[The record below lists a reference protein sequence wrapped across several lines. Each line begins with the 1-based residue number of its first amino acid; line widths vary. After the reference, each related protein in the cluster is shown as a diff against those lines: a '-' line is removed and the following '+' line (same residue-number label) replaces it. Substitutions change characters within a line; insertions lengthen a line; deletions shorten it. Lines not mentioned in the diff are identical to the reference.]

1 MGDSLEMFQETGSL
15 RAPATGHG
23 RPAVYQHRMRSMTGY
38 GRGTARFEGRQI
50 AVELSSV
57 NRKQAEIYLTLP
69 RELAEL
75 EPRVRDEI
83 NTHIS
88 RGRLTVS
95 VALHTRPSSQAGVN
109 LAAARAY
116 RAQLDDLR
124 KALKLGGDVTLEQV
138 LRGPG
143 VMETETAEIDVEA
156 AWLELRK
163 ALKIALKHF
172 VQMREIE
179 GNALATDLRTRTLAI
194 QKNTREIERLA
205 SRVAEHHRA
214 ALLDRAA
221 KAGLEIAPSDE
232 RLIKEIVFFADR
244 SDISEELTRLRSH
257 LDQFLGHF
265 QRKEPVGRTLDF
277 LLQELFREINTI
289 GNKANFLAISQI
301 VVVVKTELE
310 KLREQVQNIE

>member
-1 MGDSLEMFQETGSL
+1 
-15 RAPATGHG
+15 
-23 RPAVYQHRMRSMTGY
+23 MRSMTGY
-38 GRGTARFEGRQI
+38 GRGTARFDGRQI
-50 AVELSSV
+50 AVELSAV
-57 NRKQAEIYLTLP
+57 NRKQAEISLSLP

-75 EPRVRDEI
+75 EPRARDEI
-83 NTHIS
+83 NAHIS

-95 VALHTRPSSQAGVN
+95 VALHGRAGGQAGVN
-109 LAAARAY
+109 LAAAKAY
-116 RAQLDDLR
+116 RAQLEDLR
-124 KALKLGGDVTLEQV
+124 KTLKLGGEVTLEQV

-143 VMETETAEIDVEA
+143 VLETEKPEIDVEA
-156 AWLELRK
+156 AWPPIQEALQA
-163 ALKIALKHF
+163 ALKRF
-172 VQMREIE
+172 VQMRERE
-179 GNALATDLRTRTLAI
+179 GKALAADLRARTLAI

-205 SRVAEHHRA
+205 PQVAAHHRA
-214 ALLDRAA
+214 ALLDRIA

-232 RLIKEIVFFADR
+232 RILKEIVFFADR

-257 LDQFLGHF
+257 LDQFLAHF
-265 QRKEPVGRTLDF
+265 ERKEPVGRTLDF